1 MLKKVL
7 PMIDIA
13 LIKKTEINKLT
24 NAFKEICP
32 GHHLHDLRHTFITRC
47 QECGIAREII
57 SLWAGHSTDK
67 TITTTVYTHL
77 EQNVELQLQEIAR
90 FIYDFE

>member
-47 QECGIAREII
+47 R
-57 SLWAGHSTDK
+57 
-67 TITTTVYTHL
+67 
-77 EQNVELQLQEIAR
+77 NVELQEKLFLFGRDIQRIKR
-90 FIYDFE
+90 